1 MADLAMLKA
10 YGELGEECNAV
21 VAQLSLDAAKKAL
34 KNAGVPDGLDGSADY
49 DLCVCML
56 GLHYYDNRGA
66 VSPSEQTEIP
76 LGVQSFVQQ
85 LKNMPESATGDAFQS
100 GGDSA

>member
-10 YGELGEECNAV
+10 YGELGEECNEV
-21 VAQLSLDAAKKAL
+21 VARLSLDAAKKAL
-34 KNAGVPDGLDGSADY
+34 ENAGVPAGLDGSADY

-66 VSPSEQTEIP
+66 VSPANQTEIP
-76 LGVQSFVQQ
+76 LGVQSFVAQ
-85 LKNMPESATGDAFQS
+85 LKNMPQSATGGALGS
-100 GGDSA
+100 GGESV

>member
-10 YGELGEECNAV
+10 YGELGEECNTV

-34 KNAGVPDGLDGSADY
+34 KNAGVPNGLDGDADY

-56 GLHYYDNRGA
+56 GLHYYDNRGT
-66 VSPSEQTEIP
+66 VSPSEQKEIP

-85 LKNMPESATGDAFQS
+85 LKNMPESATCDAFQS
-100 GGDSA
+100 GGDGS